1 MVLNSHYHVLKHAD
15 LVVMVQGGR
24 IVFQGTYQEII
35 ANAEYASFLQLN
47 NEDKEQKEEQEQ
59 KEEHGEEE
67 QKEEQADEQNNEEEP
82 KDMVT
87 TGTAIASNEIEVEAE
102 AELETATVTKEKST
116 VLYAKEK
123 RRVGE

>member
-35 ANAEYASFLQLN
+35 ANAEYSSFLQLN
-47 NEDKEQKEEQEQ
+47 NEDKEQKEEQAHEQ
-59 KEEHGEEE
+59 NKEEE
-67 QKEEQADEQNNEEEP
+67 QKEEQAHEQNKREEP
-82 KDMVT
+82 KDMAT
-87 TGTAIASNEIEVEAE
+87 TGTVIASNEIEVEAE